1 MFTTTG
7 NTQIDRLNELALKL
21 AKGGE
26 KGFGVLSTGEKC
38 YVGLAANRIDLLN
51 QHGYTITEALN
62 RIGPSW
68 ITSLII
74 SWRYAGNPANT
85 D

>member
-1 MFTTTG
+1 MLAATE
-7 NTQIDRLNELALKL
+7 NSQIDRLNELALKL

-38 YVGLAANRIDLLN
+38 YVGLAANRIDLLK
-51 QHGYTITEALN
+51 QHGYTITEALD
-62 RIGPSW
+62 RIGPDW
-68 ITSLII
+68 IRALLI
-74 SWRYAGNPANT
+74 SWRYAGDPAKT